1 MIPVTEIQ
9 QAAEANALKAAALL
23 NSMEKHKKLNG
34 SLEEV
39 AASTAALHE
48 ETERNM
54 AKILK
59 KMKKSKVPL
68 DDGSLW

>member
-1 MIPVTEIQ
+1 
-9 QAAEANALKAAALL
+9 
-23 NSMEKHKKLNG
+23 MEKQKKFNG

-48 ETERNM
+48 ETERNV
-54 AKILK
+54 ARILK

-68 DDGSLW
+68 DNGSNW